1 MAKCFTQLTLFVLR
15 NKLSVD
21 LKMVKY
27 LILFAGPFTEK
38 DQLNYCFCTI
48 FNFQNLKSH
57 ALRLHQTVVKFSNTF
72 SV

>member
-38 DQLNYCFCTI
+38 DQLNYCF
-48 FNFQNLKSH
+48 
-57 ALRLHQTVVKFSNTF
+57 
-72 SV
+72 